1 MTSGDDKPSTV
12 DTATRVAPTATR
24 PAAAPTRPRDSAASK
39 KALLE
44 AGRAAFD
51 ELGYDR
57 ATTREIGERAGV
69 DPALIARYFGSK
81 EALFLA
87 SLAEAPSE
95 GKSGP
100 TDFEPQALLAFL
112 LTRWDERGHSPIS
125 RALASPTLSDD
136 VRAQVRAVV
145 GERLV
150 EPLTAELGERGAEQ
164 AALRAELLIALAL
177 GIAIT
182 RANRTLPT
190 LAAASREEILAV
202 LEPLVGA
209 I

>member
-1 MTSGDDKPSTV
+1 MTSRDDKPSTV
-12 DTATRVAPTATR
+12 GTATHSATPASR

-39 KALLE
+39 RALLE

-87 SLAEAPSE
+87 SLAEPPSE

-112 LTRWDERGHSPIS
+112 LTRWDERGHSPVS

-150 EPLTAELGERGAEQ
+150 EPLTAELGERDAEQ

>member
-1 MTSGDDKPSTV
+1 M
-12 DTATRVAPTATR
+12 APTATR
-24 PAAAPTRPRDSAASK
+24 PAASPTRPRDSAASK

-95 GKSGP
+95 GKGGP

-164 AALRAELLIALAL
+164 SALRAELLIALAL

>member
-1 MTSGDDKPSTV
+1 MTSGNDKPSTV
-12 DTATRVAPTATR
+12 VSPAR
-24 PAAAPTRPRDSAASK
+24 PAASAARPRNSEASK
-39 KALLE
+39 RALLE
-44 AGRAAFD
+44 AGRATFD

-87 SLAEAPSE
+87 ALAEPPSE
-95 GKSGP
+95 GKVGP
-100 TDFEPQALLAFL
+100 TDFAPQALLAFL

-150 EPLTAELGERGAEQ
+150 EPLTAELEERDETKDEQ

-177 GIAIT
+177 GIATT

>member
-1 MTSGDDKPSTV
+1 MTSRDDKPSTV
-12 DTATRVAPTATR
+12 VAPA
-24 PAAAPTRPRDSAASK
+24 RPRNSEASK
-39 KALLE
+39 RALLE

-87 SLAEAPSE
+87 ALAEAPSE

-100 TDFEPQALLAFL
+100 SDFAPQALLAFL

-150 EPLTAELGERGAEQ
+150 EPLTEEMEERGAEQ

>member
-1 MTSGDDKPSTV
+1 M
-12 DTATRVAPTATR
+12 ATRPATTATR

-164 AALRAELLIALAL
+164 SALRAELLIALAL